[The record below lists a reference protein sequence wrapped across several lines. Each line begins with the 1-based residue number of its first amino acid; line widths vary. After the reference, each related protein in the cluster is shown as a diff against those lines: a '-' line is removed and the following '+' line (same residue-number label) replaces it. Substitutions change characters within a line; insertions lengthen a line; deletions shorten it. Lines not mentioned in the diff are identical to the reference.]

1 MSQNT
6 KKIWL
11 LSKPDAP
18 LRFNNRTINEGELVS
33 LVNEIVLDTIRPYG
47 SSVHKQNQY
56 KKIEKYDH
64 LLDTINKNLKNLVDS
79 VKSDLSYGYL
89 QPHDAEFLVN
99 DHFERVMDSVS
110 YAGSAIIASLGK
122 ENEENY

>member
-1 MSQNT
+1 VSQNI
-6 KKIWL
+6 KKTWL
-11 LSKPDAP
+11 LSKPATP

-47 SSVHKQNQY
+47 SSVYKQGQH

-89 QPHDAEFLVN
+89 APHDAEFLVN
-99 DHFERVMDSVS
+99 DHFERVMDSIS
-110 YAGSAIIASLGK
+110 FAGSAIMGALDK
-122 ENEENY
+122 ENEENH